1 MRSITRARVRVI
13 AQSETRNYDGDSVR
27 TIRIGSGAGYSGDRI
42 EPAVE
47 LAEKGEIQ
55 YLVFECLGERTV
67 ALAQQARMKNP
78 DGGFDPLL
86 EERMRAVLTVCSSK
100 GIKIVTN
107 MGAANPVAAARKTAE
122 IAKSLGLVPLK
133 IAAVIGDDVL
143 DACKARDLPI
153 MEFDGT
159 IKQLGNRLLSANAY
173 LGAEPI
179 ADALAGG
186 ADIVIT
192 GRASDPALFLA
203 PMIHALGWAMDD
215 WNLLGQGTVA
225 GHLLE
230 CAGQITGGYFADPGY
245 KDILDLA
252 RLGFPIGEVGE
263 DGSLV
268 ITKVDGSGGA
278 VTAQTC
284 KEQLLY
290 EVHDPRRYIQP
301 DVVADFSQV
310 KVEEIATDRV
320 RVSGGRGAERTD
332 TLKVSVGY
340 VDSFIGEGQI
350 SYAGPGAL
358 ARGRL
363 ALDIVRERLKLTGVA
378 ASELRFELIGVD
390 ALHGVEI
397 SARANEPY
405 EVRVRVAGRT
415 ENLREAIRIGNEVE
429 TLYTNGP
436 AAGGGAF
443 KLARDV
449 VAVASVLLPRELAK
463 PSIRFVEG

>member
-1 MRSITRARVRVI
+1 MM
-13 AQSETRNYDGDSVR
+13 R

-47 LAEKGEIQ
+47 LAENGDIQ

-67 ALAQQARMKNP
+67 ALAQQARMKHP
-78 DGGFDPLL
+78 DGGYDPLL
-86 EERMRAVLTVCSSK
+86 EERMRAVLPVCAAK
-100 GIKIVTN
+100 RIKIVTN
-107 MGAANPVAAARKTAE
+107 MGAANPLAAARKTAE
-122 IAKSLGLVPLK
+122 IAKSLGLSQLK
-133 IAAVIGDDVL
+133 IAAVTGDDVL
-143 DACKARDLPI
+143 DACKDGDLPI

-173 LGAEPI
+173 LGAEPM
-179 ADALAGG
+179 AQALSAG

-203 PMIHALGWAMDD
+203 PMIHAFGWAMDD

-245 KDILDLA
+245 KDVPDLA

-268 ITKVDGSGGA
+268 ITKVSGSGGA
-278 VTAQTC
+278 VTARTC

-290 EVHDPRRYIQP
+290 EVHDPTQYIQP

-310 KVEEIATDRV
+310 RVEEIARDRV
-320 RVSGGRGAERTD
+320 RISGGRGTKRTG

-363 ALDIVRERLKLTGVA
+363 ALEIVRERLKLTGVA

-390 ALHGVEI
+390 SLHGAQV
-397 SARANEPY
+397 SAHASEPY

-443 KLARDV
+443 KSARDV

-463 PSIRFVEG
+463 PSIQFVGA

>member
-1 MRSITRARVRVI
+1 M
-13 AQSETRNYDGDSVR
+13 R

-47 LAEKGEIQ
+47 LAENGDIQ

-78 DGGFDPLL
+78 DGGYDPLL
-86 EERMRAVLTVCSSK
+86 EERMRAVLPICAAK
-100 GIKIVTN
+100 AIKIVTN
-107 MGAANPVAAARKTAE
+107 MGAAHPVAAARKTAE
-122 IAKSLGLVPLK
+122 IAKSLGLASLK

-143 DACKARDLPI
+143 DACKERDLPI

-179 ADALAGG
+179 ADALSGG

-203 PMIHALGWAMDD
+203 PMIHAFGWAMDD

-268 ITKVDGSGGA
+268 ITKVAGSGGA

-320 RVSGGRGAERTD
+320 RISGGRGTERTA

-358 ARGRL
+358 ARAGL
-363 ALDIVRERLKLTGVA
+363 ALGIVRERLKLTGVA

-390 ALHGVEI
+390 ALHGAEI

-443 KLARDV
+443 K
-449 VAVASVLLPRELAK
+449 
-463 PSIRFVEG
+463 

>member
-1 MRSITRARVRVI
+1 MM
-13 AQSETRNYDGDSVR
+13 R

-47 LAEKGEIQ
+47 LAEKGDIQ

-78 DGGFDPLL
+78 EGGYDPLL
-86 EERMRAVLTVCSSK
+86 EERMRAVLAVCAAK

-107 MGAANPVAAARKTAE
+107 MGAANPEAAASKTAE
-122 IAKSLGLVPLK
+122 IARSLGLSSLK
-133 IAAVIGDDVL
+133 IAAIVGDDVL
-143 DACKARDLPI
+143 DVCKNGNLPI

-173 LGAEPI
+173 LGAAPM
-179 ADALAGG
+179 ADALGAG

-203 PMIHALGWAMDD
+203 PMIHAFGWAMDD

-245 KDILDLA
+245 KNVPDLA
-252 RLGFPIGEVGE
+252 WLGFPIGEVGE

-268 ITKVDGSGGA
+268 ITKVKGSGGA

-290 EVHDPRRYIQP
+290 EVHDPTKYLQP

-310 KVEEIATDRV
+310 TVEEIGADRV
-320 RVSGGRGAERTD
+320 RVSGGRGTRRTD

-340 VDSFIGEGQI
+340 VDSYIGEGQI

-363 ALDIVRERLKLTGVA
+363 ALEIVRERLKLTGVA
-378 ASELRFELIGVD
+378 ASELRFELVGVD
-390 ALHGVEI
+390 ALHGPGLA
-397 SARANEPY
+397 ARANEPY
-405 EVRVRVAGRT
+405 EVRVRVTGRT

-436 AAGGGAF
+436 AAGGGAW
-443 KLARDV
+443 KSARDV

-463 PSIRFVEG
+463 PQIRFVGA

>member
-1 MRSITRARVRVI
+1 M
-13 AQSETRNYDGDSVR
+13 R

-78 DGGFDPLL
+78 EAGYDPLL
-86 EERMRAVLTVCSSK
+86 EERMRAVLPLCAAK

-107 MGAANPVAAARKTAE
+107 MGAAHPEAAARKTAE
-122 IAKSLGLVPLK
+122 IARSLGLSALK
-133 IAAVIGDDVL
+133 IAAIVGDDVL
-143 DACKARDLPI
+143 DACKAADFPI

-159 IKQLGNRLLSANAY
+159 VRQLGNRLLSANAY
-173 LGAEPI
+173 LGAEPM
-179 ADALAGG
+179 AQALNDG
-186 ADIVIT
+186 ADVVIT

-203 PMIHALGWAMDD
+203 PMIHAFGWAMDD

-245 KDILDLA
+245 KDVADLA

-268 ITKVDGSGGA
+268 VTKVAGSGGVVSA
-278 VTAQTC
+278 RTC

-290 EVHDPRRYIQP
+290 EVHDPRQYFQP

-310 KVEEIATDRV
+310 RVEEIADDRV
-320 RVSGGRGAERTD
+320 RVSGGRGTKRTD
-332 TLKVSVGY
+332 TLKVSLGY

-378 ASELRFELIGVD
+378 TSELRFDLIGVD
-390 ALHGVEI
+390 SLHGAQV
-397 SARANEPY
+397 SLHANEPY
-405 EVRVRVAGRT
+405 EVRVRVTGRT
-415 ENLREAIRIGNEVE
+415 ESLREAVRIGNEVE

-436 AAGGGAF
+436 AGGGGAW
-443 KLARDV
+443 KSARDV
-449 VAVASVLLPRELAK
+449 VAVASVLLPRELAR
-463 PSIRFVEG
+463 PVVHFVET

>member
-1 MRSITRARVRVI
+1 M
-13 AQSETRNYDGDSVR
+13 R

-47 LAEKGEIQ
+47 LAEKGGIQ

-78 DGGFDPLL
+78 DGGYDPLL
-86 EERMRAVLTVCSSK
+86 EERMRAVLPLCAAK

-107 MGAANPVAAARKTAE
+107 MGAANPLAAARKTAE
-122 IAKSLGLVPLK
+122 IAKSLGLSSLR

-143 DACKARDLPI
+143 DVCKDGDLPI

-173 LGAEPI
+173 LGAGPMAE
-179 ADALAGG
+179 ALEGG
-186 ADIVIT
+186 ADVVIT

-203 PMIHALGWAMDD
+203 PMIHAFGWAMDD

-230 CAGQITGGYFADPGY
+230 CAGQITGGYFADPGF
-245 KDILDLA
+245 KDIPDLA
-252 RLGFPIGEVGE
+252 RLGFPIGEVSE

-268 ITKVDGSGGA
+268 ITKVEGSGGA

-290 EVHDPRRYIQP
+290 EVHDPARYIQP

-310 KVEEIATDRV
+310 KVEEIAKDRV
-320 RVSGGRGAERTD
+320 RVSGGRGSKRTP

-358 ARGRL
+358 ARGKL
-363 ALDIVRERLKLTGVA
+363 ALEIVRERLKLTGVA

-390 ALHGVEI
+390 SLHGAQL
-397 SARANEPY
+397 SAHANEPY

-415 ENLREAIRIGNEVE
+415 ENLSEAVRIGNEVE

-436 AAGGGAF
+436 AAGGGAS
-443 KLARDV
+443 KSARDV

-463 PSIRFVEG
+463 PSIQFVGG

>member
-1 MRSITRARVRVI
+1 M
-13 AQSETRNYDGDSVR
+13 R
-27 TIRIGSGAGYSGDRI
+27 TIRIGCGAGYSGDRV

-47 LAEKGEIQ
+47 LAEKGDID

-78 DGGFDPLL
+78 ESGYDPLL
-86 EERMRAVLTVCSSK
+86 EERMRAVLPLCAAK

-107 MGAANPVAAARKTAE
+107 MGAANPEAAAKKTAY
-122 IAKSLGLVPLK
+122 IARSLGLSKLK
-133 IAAVIGDDVL
+133 IAAIIGDDVL
-143 DACKARDLPI
+143 DACKSNDLPI

-159 IKQLGNRLLSANAY
+159 IKQLGNKLLSANAY
-173 LGAEPI
+173 LGAEPM
-179 ADALAGG
+179 AQALSAG
-186 ADIVIT
+186 ADVVIT

-203 PMIHALGWAMDD
+203 PMIHTFGWAMDD

-245 KDILDLA
+245 KDIPDLA

-268 ITKVDGSGGA
+268 VTKVPGSGGA

-290 EVHDPRRYIQP
+290 EVHDPKKYFQP

-310 KVEEIATDRV
+310 SVEEIAPDRV
-320 RVSGGRGAERTD
+320 RVSGGRGTKRTD

-363 ALDIVRERLKLTGVA
+363 ALDIVSERLKLTGVST
-378 ASELRFELIGVD
+378 SELRFDLIGMD
-390 ALHGVEI
+390 SLHGPQV
-397 SARANEPY
+397 SAHGNEPY

-415 ENLREAIRIGNEVE
+415 ENLREAVRIGNEVE

-436 AAGGGAF
+436 AGGGGAW
-443 KLARDV
+443 KSSRDV

-463 PSIRFVEG
+463 PHVRFVEA

>member
-1 MRSITRARVRVI
+1 M
-13 AQSETRNYDGDSVR
+13 R
-27 TIRIGSGAGYSGDRI
+27 TIRVGSGAGYSGDRI

-47 LAEKGEIQ
+47 LAEKGDIH

-67 ALAQQARMKNP
+67 ALAQQARMKDP
-78 DGGFDPLL
+78 DSGYDPLL
-86 EERMRAVLTVCSSK
+86 EERMRAVLPTCAAK

-107 MGAANPVAAARKTAE
+107 MGAANPAAAARKTAE
-122 IAKSLGLVPLK
+122 IARSLGLVSLK
-133 IAAVIGDDVL
+133 IAAIIGDDVL
-143 DACKARDLPI
+143 DACKDGDLPI

-159 IKQLGNRLLSANAY
+159 IRQLGNRLLSANAY
-173 LGAEPI
+173 LGAQPMAE
-179 ADALAGG
+179 ALTGG

-203 PMIHALGWAMDD
+203 PMIHAFGWAMDD

-245 KDILDLA
+245 KDIPDLA

-263 DGSLV
+263 DGSLM
-268 ITKVDGSGGA
+268 ITKVEGSGGA
-278 VTAQTC
+278 VTVQTC

-290 EVHDPRRYIQP
+290 EVHDPTQYIQP

-310 KVEEIATDRV
+310 KVEELARDRV
-320 RVSGGRGAERTD
+320 RVHGGRGSKRTG

-340 VDSFIGEGQI
+340 VDSYIGEGQI

-363 ALDIVRERLKLTGVA
+363 ALEIVRERLKLTGVA
-378 ASELRFELIGVD
+378 ASELRFDLIGVD
-390 ALHGVEI
+390 SLHGAGL
-397 SARANEPY
+397 SAHANEPY
-405 EVRVRVAGRT
+405 EVRVRIAGRT

-436 AAGGGAF
+436 AAGGGVF
-443 KLARDV
+443 KSARDV

-463 PSIRFVEG
+463 PRVQFVGA

>member
-1 MRSITRARVRVI
+1 M
-13 AQSETRNYDGDSVR
+13 R

-42 EPAVE
+42 EPAIE
-47 LAEKGEIQ
+47 LAEKGDIE

-78 DGGFDPLL
+78 EGGYDPLL
-86 EERMRAVLTVCSSK
+86 EERMRAVLPICAAK

-107 MGAANPVAAARKTAE
+107 MGAANPEAAARKTAE
-122 IAKSLGLVPLK
+122 IAKSLGLSSLK
-133 IAAVIGDDVL
+133 IAAVVGDDVL
-143 DACKARDLPI
+143 DACKQADFPI
-153 MEFDGT
+153 LEFDGGS
-159 IKQLGNRLLSANAY
+159 IRQLGNRLLSANAY
-173 LGAEPI
+173 LGAEPM
-179 ADALAGG
+179 ASALKQG
-186 ADIVIT
+186 ADVVIT

-203 PMIHALGWAMDD
+203 PMVHAFGWAMDD

-245 KDILDLA
+245 KDVPDLA
-252 RLGFPIGEVGE
+252 RLGFPIGEVGA

-268 ITKVDGSGGA
+268 ITKVSGSGGA
-278 VTAQTC
+278 VTSRTC

-290 EVHDPRRYIQP
+290 EVHDPKKYFQP

-310 KVEEIATDRV
+310 AVEEIAPDRV
-320 RVSGGRGAERTD
+320 RVAGGRGTQRTP

-358 ARGRL
+358 ARGKL

-378 ASELRFELIGVD
+378 TSELRFDLIGVD
-390 ALHGVEI
+390 ALHGAQV
-397 SARANEPY
+397 SAHGNEPY
-405 EVRVRVAGRT
+405 EVRVRVSGRT
-415 ENLREAIRIGNEVE
+415 ESLREAVRIGNEVE

-436 AAGGGAF
+436 AGGGGAW
-443 KLARDV
+443 KSARDV
-449 VAVASVLLPRELAK
+449 VGIASVLLPRELAK
-463 PSIRFVEG
+463 PQVRFVGA

>member
-1 MRSITRARVRVI
+1 M
-13 AQSETRNYDGDSVR
+13 R

-42 EPAVE
+42 EPALE
-47 LAEKGEIQ
+47 LAEKGDIQ

-78 DGGFDPLL
+78 ETGYDPLL
-86 EERMRAVLTVCSSK
+86 EERMRTVLPVCASK

-107 MGAANPVAAARKTAE
+107 MGAANPLAAARKTA
-122 IAKSLGLVPLK
+122 SLARSMGLRFLK
-133 IAAVIGDDVL
+133 VAAVIGDDVL
-143 DACKARDLPI
+143 AACRQSDLPI

-159 IKQLGNRLLSANAY
+159 ISQLGNRLISANAY
-173 LGAEPI
+173 LGAGPMAE
-179 ADALAGG
+179 ALAGG
-186 ADIVIT
+186 ADVVLT

-203 PMIHALGWAMDD
+203 PIIHAFGWPMDD
-215 WNLLGQGTVA
+215 WNLLGKGIVA

-230 CAGQITGGYFADPGY
+230 CAGQVTGGYFADPHF
-245 KDILDLA
+245 KDVENLA

-268 ITKVDGSGGA
+268 ITKVEGSGGA

-290 EVHDPRRYIQP
+290 EVHDPVRYLQP
-301 DVVADFSQV
+301 DVTADFSQV
-310 KVEEIATDRV
+310 AIEEAGKDRV
-320 RVSGGRGAERTD
+320 RISGGRGSERPA

-340 VDSFIGEGQI
+340 VDSFIGEGQM

-363 ALDIVRERLKLTGVA
+363 ALEIVRERLKLTGVA
-378 ASELRFELIGVD
+378 SNELRFDLIGVD
-390 ALHGVEI
+390 SLHGAQV
-397 SARANEPY
+397 SAHANEPY
-405 EVRVRVAGRT
+405 EVRVRVTGRT
-415 ENLREAIRIGNEVE
+415 DNLREAIRIGNEVE

-436 AAGGGAF
+436 AGGGGAF
-443 KLARDV
+443 KSARDV
-449 VAVASVLLPRELAK
+449 VAVASVLLPRELAQ
-463 PSIRFVEG
+463 PVVQFVGGE

>member
-1 MRSITRARVRVI
+1 
-13 AQSETRNYDGDSVR
+13 VR

-47 LAEKGEIQ
+47 LAEKGDIQ

-78 DGGFDPLL
+78 DGGYDPLL
-86 EERMRAVLTVCSSK
+86 EERMRAVLPVCASK

-107 MGAANPVAAARKTAE
+107 MGAANPEAAARKVAE
-122 IAKSLGLVPLK
+122 IAKSLGLSALK
-133 IAAVIGDDVL
+133 VAAIVGDDVL
-143 DACKARDLPI
+143 DACKDGDLPI

-173 LGAEPI
+173 LGAEPM
-179 ADALAGG
+179 AKALAAG

-203 PMIHALGWAMDD
+203 PMIHAFGWAMDD

-245 KDILDLA
+245 KDVPDLA

-268 ITKVDGSGGA
+268 ITKVAGSGGA
-278 VTAQTC
+278 VTARTC

-290 EVHDPRRYIQP
+290 EVHDPKKYFQP
-301 DVVADFSQV
+301 DVVADFSEV
-310 KVEEIATDRV
+310 TVEEIGPDRV
-320 RVSGGRGAERTD
+320 RVSGGRGTRRTD
-332 TLKVSVGY
+332 TLKISVGY
-340 VDSFIGEGQI
+340 VDSYIGEGQI

-363 ALDIVRERLKLTGVA
+363 ALEIVRERLKLNGVA
-378 ASELRFELIGVD
+378 ASELRFELVGVD
-390 ALHGVEI
+390 ALHGSEI

-405 EVRVRVAGRT
+405 EVRVRVSGRT
-415 ENLREAIRIGNEVE
+415 ENLREAVRIGNEVE

-436 AAGGGAF
+436 AAGGGAW
-443 KLARDV
+443 KSARDV

-463 PSIRFVEG
+463 PQVRFVGA

>member
-1 MRSITRARVRVI
+1 M
-13 AQSETRNYDGDSVR
+13 R

-47 LAEKGEIQ
+47 LADKGDIQ

-78 DGGFDPLL
+78 DGGYDPLL
-86 EERMRAVLTVCSSK
+86 EERMRAVLPVCAAK

-107 MGAANPVAAARKTAE
+107 MGAANPAAAARKTAE
-122 IAKSLGLVPLK
+122 IAKSLGLSSLK

-143 DACKARDLPI
+143 DACKDGDLRI

-173 LGAEPI
+173 LGAEPM
-179 ADALAGG
+179 AKALSGG

-203 PMIHALGWAMDD
+203 PMIHAFGWAMDD

-245 KDILDLA
+245 KDIPDLA

-268 ITKVDGSGGA
+268 ITKVEGSGGA

-290 EVHDPRRYIQP
+290 EVHDPTQYIQP

-310 KVEEIATDRV
+310 KVEEIARNRV
-320 RVSGGRGAERTD
+320 RVSGGRGTRRTD

-363 ALDIVRERLKLTGVA
+363 ALEIVRERLKLTGVA

-390 ALHGVEI
+390 SLHG
-397 SARANEPY
+397 ANLAANANEPY
-405 EVRVRVAGRT
+405 EVRVRVTGRT
-415 ENLREAIRIGNEVE
+415 ENLREAVRIGNEVE

-443 KLARDV
+443 KSARDV

-463 PSIRFVEG
+463 PQVQFVGA

>member
-1 MRSITRARVRVI
+1 M
-13 AQSETRNYDGDSVR
+13 R

-42 EPAVE
+42 EPALE
-47 LAEKGEIQ
+47 LAEKGDIQ

-67 ALAQQARMKNP
+67 ALAQQARMKNS
-78 DGGFDPLL
+78 DSGYDPLL
-86 EERMRAVLTVCSSK
+86 EERMRAVLPVCAAK
-100 GIKIVTN
+100 GIKVVTN
-107 MGAANPVAAARKTAE
+107 MGAANPEAAARKTAE
-122 IAKSLGLVPLK
+122 IAKLLGLPSLK

-143 DACKARDLPI
+143 DACKQSDLPI

-159 IKQLGNRLLSANAY
+159 IRQLGNRLLSANAY
-173 LGAEPI
+173 LGAEPM
-179 ADALAGG
+179 AQALSGG
-186 ADIVIT
+186 ADVVIT

-203 PMIHALGWAMDD
+203 PMIHAFGWAMDD

-230 CAGQITGGYFADPGY
+230 CAGQITGGYFADPGH
-245 KDILDLA
+245 KDVEGLV
-252 RLGFPIGEVGE
+252 RLGFPIGEGGG
-263 DGSLV
+263 DGALV
-268 ITKVDGSGGA
+268 ITKVAGSGGA

-290 EVHDPRRYIQP
+290 EVHDPKRYFQP

-310 KVEEIATDRV
+310 KVEEIGPDRV
-320 RVSGGRGAERTD
+320 RVSGGRGAQRTD

-340 VDSFIGEGQI
+340 IDSYIGEGQI

-363 ALDIVRERLKLTGVA
+363 ALEIVRERLKLTNVA
-378 ASELRFELIGVD
+378 ASEWRFELVGVD
-390 ALHGVEI
+390 ALHGSEV

-405 EVRVRVAGRT
+405 EVRVRVSGRT
-415 ENLREAIRIGNEVE
+415 ESLREALRIGNEVE

-443 KLARDV
+443 KSARDV
-449 VAVASVLLPRELAK
+449 VAVASVLLPREFAR
-463 PSIRFVEG
+463 PQVRFVEA

>member
-1 MRSITRARVRVI
+1 MM
-13 AQSETRNYDGDSVR
+13 R

-47 LAEKGEIQ
+47 LAEKGDIQ

-67 ALAQQARMKNP
+67 ALAQQARMKDP
-78 DGGFDPLL
+78 DSGYDPLL
-86 EERMRAVLTVCSSK
+86 EERMRAVLAACAAS

-107 MGAANPVAAARKTAE
+107 MGAANPAAAATKTAE
-122 IAKSLGLVPLK
+122 IARSLGLSSLK

-143 DACKARDLPI
+143 DACRERDLPI
-153 MEFDGT
+153 MEFEGS
-159 IKQLGNRLLSANAY
+159 IGLLGNRLLSANAY

-179 ADALAGG
+179 AVALGGG

-203 PMIHALGWAMDD
+203 PMIHAFGWAMDD

-245 KDILDLA
+245 KDIPDLA

-268 ITKVDGSGGA
+268 ITKVEGSGGA
-278 VTAQTC
+278 VTARTC

-290 EVHDPRRYIQP
+290 EVHDPTQYIQP

-310 KVEEIATDRV
+310 RVEEIAQDRV
-320 RVSGGRGAERTD
+320 RVSGGRGTARTN

-363 ALDIVRERLKLTGVA
+363 ALEIVRERLQLTGVA
-378 ASELRFELIGVD
+378 ASEWRFELIGVD
-390 ALHGVEI
+390 SLHGAQV
-397 SARANEPY
+397 SAHANEPY
-405 EVRVRVAGRT
+405 EVRLRVAGRT
-415 ENLREAIRIGNEVE
+415 ESLREAIRIGNEVE

-443 KLARDV
+443 KSARDV

-463 PSIRFVEG
+463 PQIQFVGA

>member
-1 MRSITRARVRVI
+1 M
-13 AQSETRNYDGDSVR
+13 R

-47 LAEKGEIQ
+47 LAEKGDIQ

-67 ALAQQARMKNP
+67 ALAQQARMKDP
-78 DGGFDPLL
+78 KAGYDPLL
-86 EERMRAVLTVCSSK
+86 EQRMRAVLPVCATR
-100 GIKIVTN
+100 GIRIVTN
-107 MGAANPVAAARKTAE
+107 MGAANPLAAARRTAE
-122 IAKSLGLVPLK
+122 IAGSLGLSSLR

-143 DACKARDLPI
+143 DACKTGDFAI

-159 IKQLGNRLLSANAY
+159 IKQFGNRLLSANAY
-173 LGAEPI
+173 LGAAPMAE
-179 ADALAGG
+179 ALSGG
-186 ADIVIT
+186 ADVVIT

-203 PMIHALGWAMDD
+203 PMIHAFGWAMDD

-245 KDILDLA
+245 KDIPDLA

-263 DGSLV
+263 DGALV
-268 ITKVDGSGGA
+268 ITKVEGSGGA

-284 KEQLLY
+284 REQLLY
-290 EVHDPRRYIQP
+290 EVHDPTRYIQP

-310 KVEEIATDRV
+310 EIEEIAPDRV

-340 VDSFIGEGQI
+340 VDSYIGEGQI

-358 ARGRL
+358 ARGKL
-363 ALDIVRERLKLTGVA
+363 ALEIVRKRLKLTGVA

-390 ALHGVEI
+390 ALHGPT
-397 SARANEPY
+397 RAANASEPY
-405 EVRVRVAGRT
+405 EVRLRVAGRT
-415 ENLREAIRIGNEVE
+415 ENLREAVRIGNEVE

-443 KLARDV
+443 KSARDV
-449 VAVASVLLPRELAK
+449 VAVASVLLPRQLAR
-463 PSIRFVEG
+463 PQVRYVGGVR